1 MEWTETEI
9 EDLKIHIS
17 RVGPVPSAKQST
29 TVNSNSSIIVT
40 KDNISP
46 AGRGGISPLHFM
58 YESSARS
65 NHPTFSAD

>member
-17 RVGPVPSAKQST
+17 RVGSVPSAKQST
-29 TVNSNSSIIVT
+29 FVT

-46 AGRGGISPLHFM
+46 VGRGGSISPL
-58 YESSARS
+58 YVSVPGQVQSSHILR
-65 NHPTFSAD
+65 

>member
-17 RVGPVPSAKQST
+17 RVGWVPSAKQST
-29 TVNSNSSIIVT
+29 TVNSSIIVT
-40 KDNISP
+40 KYNISP
-46 AGRGGISPLHFM
+46 VGIEVTYLDFM
-58 YESSARS
+58 YQSLARS